1 MQIQVGD
8 QYMVL
13 ELTLIPTSPAG
24 FRPLGFAAKPEA
36 CGVLPQRGFA
46 LLAGVL
52 PDIVL
57 RVFGV

>member
-1 MQIQVGD
+1 
-8 QYMVL
+8 MVL

>member
-1 MQIQVGD
+1 
-8 QYMVL
+8 MVL
-13 ELTLIPTSPAG
+13 ELTLIPASPAG
-24 FRPLGFAAKPEA
+24 FRPWGFAAKPMA

-52 PDIVL
+52 PNIVF